1 MNIIFSDKTHYD
13 EQVAEVVSD
22 YIDLA
27 KKLKNL
33 AERSGAS
40 KEEINSVLKKHG
52 HSKSRKGQIRMY
64 NNLLGGRFRLTKV
77 VRIDHKDDGNEVANK
92 IYDYSYTTIEKLMKD
107 GYYDTLNQIGIQ
119 SIKDGIIK
127 IDNKNG
133 TSIDDGDSYIQ
144 GDMQKHIQGLEDRL
158 QQIQKSITMD
168 DGYDSTMNE
177 VEDLIIEVESIP
189 DTVDDLLSLKE
200 EKALLIHAAK
210 QFEEIIKRTK
220 NRNLV
225 PQIL

>member
-1 MNIIFSDKTHYD
+1 
-13 EQVAEVVSD
+13 
-22 YIDLA
+22 
-27 KKLKNL
+27 
-33 AERSGAS
+33 
-40 KEEINSVLKKHG
+40 
-52 HSKSRKGQIRMY
+52 MY

-107 GYYDTLNQIGIQ
+107 GYYDTLNQIGVQ
-119 SIKDGIIK
+119 SIKDGIMK

-133 TSIDDGDSYIQ
+133 TSIDDDDDSNI
-144 GDMQKHIQGLEDRL
+144 QKHIQGLEDRL

>member
-1 MNIIFSDKTHYD
+1 
-13 EQVAEVVSD
+13 
-22 YIDLA
+22 
-27 KKLKNL
+27 
-33 AERSGAS
+33 
-40 KEEINSVLKKHG
+40 
-52 HSKSRKGQIRMY
+52 
-64 NNLLGGRFRLTKV
+64 
-77 VRIDHKDDGNEVANK
+77 
-92 IYDYSYTTIEKLMKD
+92 MKD

-133 TSIDDGDSYIQ
+133 TSIDDDDSNI
-144 GDMQKHIQGLEDRL
+144 QKHIQGLEDRL

-177 VEDLIIEVESIP
+177 IEDLIIEVESIR